1 MEKCGEPKLDKA
13 GECFSLARCYKS
25 AAEAYAKGNY
35 FSEWLYTLKEDS
47 STWVRKLSS
56 SGN

>member
-35 FSEWLYTLKEDS
+35 FSECLVVHIKGRLFYMGS
-47 STWVRKLSS
+47 QVIQ
-56 SGN
+56 